1 MVFWRN
7 SRRGGHRPLH
17 EARGLIV
24 RPVLM
29 LPVESERRSKAHR
42 LTDAARARWYA
53 LTAASVGDARG
64 AGAAAA
70 AVGSAVPQPPPSS
83 SSTAAA
89 VNAVFAPARQLLR
102 LDVRACA
109 PCGER
114 GARGAPGVAAGAA
127 APSASPMSPS
137 SSSLMANCFEA
148 AAIAA
153 WRAVLAGLARAASSL

>member
-53 LTAASVGDARG
+53 LTATSVGDARG

-70 AVGSAVPQPPPSS
+70 AVGSAVPHLTLPYCGRRHCDL
-83 SSTAAA
+83 ACC
-89 VNAVFAPARQLLR
+89 LGR
-102 LDVRACA
+102 LGSCRLVTVTGPRVVV
-109 PCGER
+109 G
-114 GARGAPGVAAGAA
+114 
-127 APSASPMSPS
+127 
-137 SSSLMANCFEA
+137 
-148 AAIAA
+148 
-153 WRAVLAGLARAASSL
+153 

>member
-7 SRRGGHRPLH
+7 SRSGGHRPLH
-17 EARGLIV
+17 EGRGLIV

-53 LTAASVGDARG
+53 LTATSVGDARG

-70 AVGSAVPQPPPSS
+70 AVGSAVPPQSSS

-89 VNAVFAPARQLLR
+89 VSAFLAPA
-102 LDVRACA
+102 
-109 PCGER
+109 
-114 GARGAPGVAAGAA
+114 
-127 APSASPMSPS
+127 
-137 SSSLMANCFEA
+137 
-148 AAIAA
+148 
-153 WRAVLAGLARAASSL
+153 W